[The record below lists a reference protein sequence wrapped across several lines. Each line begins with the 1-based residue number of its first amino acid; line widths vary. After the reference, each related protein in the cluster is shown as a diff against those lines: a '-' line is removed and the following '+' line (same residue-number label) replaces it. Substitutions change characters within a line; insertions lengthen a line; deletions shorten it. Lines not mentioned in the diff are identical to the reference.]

1 MRISFSEQVEGSRVT
16 HSIGR
21 VRATSSWH
29 APDAG
34 GDWNEKALRALVSAA
49 EEFDAD
55 ALIDVGYEVDAVA
68 ATDLA
73 PLDLR
78 RVTATGVAVKLARA

>member
-1 MRISFSEQVEGSRVT
+1 
-16 HSIGR
+16 
-21 VRATSSWH
+21 
-29 APDAG
+29 
-34 GDWNEKALRALVSAA
+34 
-49 EEFDAD
+49 
-55 ALIDVGYEVDAVA
+55 LIDVGYEVDAVA